1 MLAVGTVAAV
11 DLRKL
16 QTPGGTAVR
25 WAAAAVFGVC
35 GDYLKF
41 SVSDPSVTD
50 SRTRAQLCRDL
61 DAASADARNN
71 VVKTDL
77 VLGHVIRHGS
87 SARVQMVLTRDDSP
101 TSVTLQLRQVQGQWR
116 VVRNSL
122 TCGSLGCP

>member
-1 MLAVGTVAAV
+1 MGTVATV

-25 WAAAAVFGVC
+25 WAASAVFGVC
-35 GDYLKF
+35 GDYLTF

-50 SRTRAQLCRDL
+50 SRSRAQRCRDL
-61 DAASADARNN
+61 HAASADARNN

-77 VLGHVIRHGS
+77 VLGRVERHGS
-87 SARVQMVLTRDDSP
+87 SAQVHMVLTRDEEP
-101 TSVTLQLRQVQGQWR
+101 TNVTLDLKKVHGQWR
-116 VVRNSL
+116 VVRDSV